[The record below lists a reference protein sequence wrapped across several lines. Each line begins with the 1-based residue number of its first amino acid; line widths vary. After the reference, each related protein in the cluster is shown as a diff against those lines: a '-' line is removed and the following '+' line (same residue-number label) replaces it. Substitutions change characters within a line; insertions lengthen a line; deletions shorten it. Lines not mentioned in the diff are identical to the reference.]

1 MEEKCAIEKKP
12 SAWSKLYRTEDW
24 LAVWVGFLIIA
35 LAVVIFNLVDAPV
48 ADPAKQIVRNIPA
61 SFRWTTDGQVERRA
75 DKWTA
80 AANTLIKDAEAQGE
94 LGAVKRL
101 EELKSALAAKDR
113 AAIEKAGDRLSR
125 VPGVAG
131 ELGKEVRGQAA
142 AYTGK
147 VFAWK
152 NISKVLYVG
161 IVYLILASIG
171 VKLLG
176 LKVGAFVIGF
186 PVIFFLAFLSR
197 FLAGNGVSVD
207 YGLEFVLWALFLGLF
222 ISNVLRVPHW
232 LKEAVQTEYYIK
244 SGLVIL
250 GAGMLLFEILQL
262 GYLGIIQAA
271 LVVPLVWYGCYW
283 LATKLKVDAEFAA
296 MLSSAV
302 AICGVS
308 AAIATCGAVQGDKK
322 KLSYTATLIILCA
335 IPMMLLMPWAI
346 REFNM
351 DHLVGGAWIGG
362 TIDTSAAVVVSGVLV
377 SDTALKSAAVV
388 KMTNNATIGIAA
400 FILAI
405 VWAFKKGAEA
415 GERPTPGIIWDRFPK
430 FVLGFLIA
438 SAVFSFFLHP
448 DTLAATKGPL
458 ADLRLWWFSMA
469 FISIGIDAR
478 FKDMVVTGGGRPAVA
493 FLVAQIFNII
503 WVLLIATILFGGYI
517 FPLPDIK

>member
-1 MEEKCAIEKKP
+1 MAEEKKP
-12 SAWSKLYRTEDW
+12 SALQKLYKTEDW
-24 LAVWVGFLIIA
+24 LAVWIGFLIIA
-35 LAVVIFNLVDAPV
+35 LVIAAFNYKVIDVKKIA
-48 ADPAKQIVRNIPA
+48 A

-80 AANTLIKDAEAQGE
+80 AADMYIKDAEAKGE

-101 EELKSALAAKDR
+101 EELKGALASKDR

-125 VPGVAG
+125 VPGVTG

-142 AYTGK
+142 AYPGK
-147 VFAWK
+147 VFTWA

-161 IVYLILASIG
+161 ITYLIMAAIG
-171 VKLLG
+171 IKLLG
-176 LKVGAFVIGF
+176 GKVGAFVVGF
-186 PVIFFLAFLSR
+186 PVIFILAFLSR
-197 FLAGNGVSVD
+197 LLAGNGLAVE

-222 ISNVLRVPHW
+222 ISNVIGMPRW
-232 LKEAVQTEYYIK
+232 LKEAVQVEYYIK

-271 LVVPLVWYGCYW
+271 LVIPLVWYACYW
-283 LATKLKVDAEFAA
+283 FARKLKVDAEFAA

-302 AICGVS
+302 SICGVS

-335 IPMMLLMPWAI
+335 IPMMLLMPGAI
-346 REFNM
+346 KAFNI
-351 DHLVGGAWIGG
+351 DHIIGGAWIGG

-388 KMTNNATIGIAA
+388 KMTNNASIGLVA

-458 ADLRLWWFSMA
+458 TDLRVWWFSMA
-469 FISIGIDAR
+469 FISIGLDAR
-478 FKDMVVTGGGRPAVA
+478 FKDMVLTGGGRPAVA
-493 FLVAQIFNII
+493 FLTAQTFNIL
-503 WVLLIATILFGGYI
+503 WVLFLATILFGGYI
-517 FPLPDIK
+517 FPVPDIR